1 MSRERAKEL
10 RGRMTDAERRLWY
23 RLRAHRLTGCK
34 FKRQVPIGSY
44 VVDFASLERKLI
56 VEVDGGQHADNAA
69 DQRRDAWLRAN
80 GYRVIRF
87 WNHDVLRQTDSVL
100 EEIVAA
106 VEMTATPLP
115 ARHSASTTR
124 VNALTARHPLPE
136 GERGKKEE

>member
-23 RLRAHRLTGCK
+23 RLRAHRLNGCK
-34 FKRQVPIGSY
+34 FKRQVPVGPY

-56 VEVDGGQHADNAA
+56 IEVDGGQHAQSEA
-69 DQRRDAWLRAN
+69 DGRRDTFLRGQ

-87 WNHDVLRQTDSVL
+87 WNNDVLRQTDSVL

-106 VEMTATPLP
+106 IENAAAPLP
-115 ARHSASTTR
+115 ARF
-124 VNALTARHPLPE
+124 ARHPLPKGR
-136 GERGKKEE
+136 GETPIRG